1 MKLKQLLNAD
11 WEQMLNY
18 SQQQKRLRPLFS
30 CFHPRF
36 APVYLIRLSQRLHDK
51 GWKSLAKI
59 ASFLNVLI
67 FTLEVPPRLSIGPG
81 LVIPHPYGTILGAG
95 KIGTNV
101 TIYQQ
106 VTLGAKLADYLYVLD
121 DRPIV
126 EDDVIITAGAKII
139 GPIKLGRG
147 CIIGANS
154 VVLDDVPPGCLAVGV
169 PAVIKQKT

>member
-1 MKLKQLLNAD
+1 MKLRILLNAD

-18 SQQQKRLRPLFS
+18 SQQPKCPRPLFS

-36 APVYLIRLSQRLHDK
+36 APVFLVRVSQRLHEK
-51 GWKSLAKI
+51 GWSSLAKM
-59 ASFLNVLI
+59 ASLLNVLI
-67 FTLEVPPRLSIGPG
+67 FTLEVPSRLSIGPG

-95 KIGTNV
+95 KIGSNV

-106 VTLGAKLADYLYVLD
+106 VTLGAKLADYLYVLE

-126 EDDVIITAGAKII
+126 EDDVVITAGAKII
-139 GPIKLGRG
+139 GPVKLGRG

-154 VVLDDVPPGCLAVGV
+154 VVLQDIPPGSLAVGV
-169 PAVIKQKT
+169 PATIKLRS

>member
-1 MKLKQLLNAD
+1 MKLRILLNAD

-18 SQQQKRLRPLFS
+18 SQQPKCPRPTFS

-36 APVYLIRLSQRLHDK
+36 APVFIIRVSQRFNEK

-59 ASFLNVLI
+59 FSFLNVLI
-67 FTLEVPPRLSIGPG
+67 FSIEVPSRLSIGPG
-81 LVIPHPYGTILGAG
+81 LVIPHPYGTILGAR
-95 KIGTNV
+95 KIGSNV

-106 VTLGAKLADYLYVLD
+106 VTLGAKLADYSYSLE

-126 EDDVIITAGAKII
+126 DDNVIITAGAKVI

-147 CIIGANS
+147 CVIGANA
-154 VVLDDVPPGCLAVGV
+154 VVLEDVPPESLAVGV
-169 PAVIKQKT
+169 PATIRNKK